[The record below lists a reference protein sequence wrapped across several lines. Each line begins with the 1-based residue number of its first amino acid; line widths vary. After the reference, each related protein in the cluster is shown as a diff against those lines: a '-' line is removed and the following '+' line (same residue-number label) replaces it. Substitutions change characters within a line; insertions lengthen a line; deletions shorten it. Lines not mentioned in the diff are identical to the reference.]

1 MGNNKIEPDKRIIRA
16 VFAVL
21 LLALILIAYFFDPVF
36 YKITDCGF
44 KNITGVSCPG
54 CGLTRS
60 FHAFANFQLNEAFA
74 FHLIGPILF
83 LGFVI
88 LFLKF
93 AFEVISGNII
103 NVTANPKWVRN
114 LIILFVLVW
123 IGYWVVRMIWEIPR

>member
-44 KNITGVSCPG
+44 RNITGVSCPG

-60 FHAFANFQLNEAFA
+60 FHATANFHIAEAFA
-74 FHLIGPILF
+74 FHLIGPILL

-93 AFEVISGNII
+93 TFEAISGNII
-103 NVTANPKWVRN
+103 NIRTNPRWKRI
-114 LIILFVLVW
+114 LIIAFILVW
-123 IGYWVVRMIWEIPR
+123 VGFWIIRMIGEI